1 MTFCPSLETKMYF
14 YKYMI
19 FNVFKSQYRQST
31 EWEQIFANHLS
42 DKRPVSGICREL
54 FQLFNLKNP
63 IQESPL
69 WCNGI
74 GDILGVW
81 GHRFNPGLAEW
92 VKDPALL
99 QPQLRSQLRLRA
111 DPWSRNSIC
120 HRKAKREEKK
130 MGKRSKDISSKKMCK
145 WPIST
150 KDTQQHW
157 HQRKHIKTT
166 MKYHFTLT
174 RMPIIV
180 Y

>member
-54 FQLFNLKNP
+54 FQLFNLKNL

-74 GDILGVW
+74 GDILEVL
-81 GHRFNPGLAEW
+81 GHR
-92 VKDPALL
+92 
-99 QPQLRSQLRLRA
+99 S
-111 DPWSRNSIC
+111 DPWSVTV
-120 HRKAKREEKK
+120 
-130 MGKRSKDISSKKMCK
+130 G
-145 WPIST
+145 
-150 KDTQQHW
+150 
-157 HQRKHIKTT
+157 
-166 MKYHFTLT
+166 
-174 RMPIIV
+174 
-180 Y
+180 